1 MPYAQPLTPRDN
13 STNRERGSLVF
24 HIGTCHLRV
33 HSHERSERETGP
45 EPGNRSKSGFIAGN
59 ILKGPSAR
67 STSSCRTKA
76 TEPKQPRRYNGSRG
90 QIWSLHTN
98 RFVIPTHAQAL
109 LSLSLAP
116 SETPANLRK
125 GGASALSG
133 ANKKH
138 RQVLI
143 SGHRPKQEAHIQQ
156 DRCEKH
162 AVKPVKNSTV
172 AREKLARVLE
182 TSQAFEHRLAQVSC
196 DAPDSEY
203 RPHDDAVK
211 L

>member
-1 MPYAQPLTPRDN
+1 MCVRLDDLNHSRACPTSTPSSGCRVPNTRHRVTTAPTENQDLLFSISAPATSASIHMKGRRGKQGPN
-13 STNRERGSLVF
+13 QVTDLKAVLLREAPFS
-24 HIGTCHLRV
+24 
-33 HSHERSERETGP
+33 
-45 EPGNRSKSGFIAGN
+45 
-59 ILKGPSAR
+59 R

-143 SGHRPKQEAHIQQ
+143 SGHRPKQKAHIQQ
-156 DRCEKH
+156 DR
-162 AVKPVKNSTV
+162 
-172 AREKLARVLE
+172 
-182 TSQAFEHRLAQVSC
+182 
-196 DAPDSEY
+196 
-203 RPHDDAVK
+203 
-211 L
+211 